1 MRKFPAILFFLLI
14 APMAF
19 AQTQQGFVKTI
30 GRPEQPGVML
40 EKVLV
45 QTKGMFN
52 ATTSNEKGEF
62 SINIP
67 GKKDG
72 DPLVFLRVRKKGYVL
87 KDKDLIGRSN
97 VCSSKVPIIIQMVD
111 SSQLQ
116 ADIQRIEK
124 NAQRVAEE
132 NYQKKLAV
140 LQQQKDSSE
149 LTAEQFRQE
158 LLKLEDQYEKY
169 LSLIGDMADRYARTD
184 YDNLDSIDREI
195 NICIENGNLN
205 RADSLIHTVFD
216 PETVLERNR
225 AAKKEIQDRINL
237 AQSIIDQASS
247 EREAIMQDIE
257 YAKRFAILC
266 ESLAWEYIGTGK
278 QGSALDCLKKAF
290 DIKKIIYGEN
300 SNEAHEIQNLIKEI
314 GQKTRY
320 D

>member
-1 MRKFPAILFFLLI
+1 MKAKLLLLVSLFQLSLWSL
-14 APMAF
+14 
-19 AQTQQGFVKTI
+19 AQTQQGYVKTI
-30 GRPEQPGVML
+30 GRPEHPGVML
-40 EKVLV
+40 ENVLV
-45 QTKGMFN
+45 QAKGMFN
-52 ATTSNEKGEF
+52 ATTSNETGEF
-62 SINIP
+62 NITVP

-72 DPLVFLRVRKKGYVL
+72 DPIVFLRVQKKGYVL

-97 VCSSKVPIIIQMVD
+97 VCSSRVPIIIQMVD
-111 SSQLQ
+111 SAQLQ
-116 ADIQRIEK
+116 ADKQRIEK

-140 LQQQKDSSE
+140 LQQQRDSSE

-195 NICIENGNLN
+195 NICIENGDLD

-237 AQSIIDQASS
+237 AQSIIDQANI
-247 EREAIMQDIE
+247 EREAILHDIE
-257 YAKRFAILC
+257 YAKRVAILC
-266 ESLAWEYIGTGK
+266 EDLAKEYISTGK
-278 QGSALDCLKKAF
+278 QEAALKCLEKAF
-290 DIKKIIYGEN
+290 TIKRIIYGEN
-300 SNEAHEIQNLIKEI
+300 SNETQETQNLIDKI
-314 GQKTRY
+314 KP
-320 D
+320 

>member
-1 MRKFPAILFFLLI
+1 MKKLITLFIIVFFT
-14 APMAF
+14 AMAV
-19 AQTQQGFVKTI
+19 AQSQQGYVKTI

-40 EKVLV
+40 ENVLL
-45 QTKGMFN
+45 QAKGMFN
-52 ATTSNEKGEF
+52 ATTSNETGEF
-62 SINIP
+62 SITVP

-72 DPLVFLRVRKKGYVL
+72 DPIVFLRVQKKGYVL

-97 VCSSKVPIIIQMVD
+97 VCSSRVPIIIQMVD
-111 SSQLQ
+111 SAQLQ
-116 ADIQRIEK
+116 ADKQRIEK

-132 NYQKKLAV
+132 NYQKKLAI

-195 NICIENGNLN
+195 NICIENGDLD

-225 AAKKEIQDRINL
+225 AAKKEIQDRIDL
-237 AQSIIDQASS
+237 AQSIIDQANV
-247 EREAIMQDIE
+247 EREAILHDIE
-257 YAKRFAILC
+257 YAKRVAILC
-266 ESLAWEYIGTGK
+266 EDLAKEYISTGK
-278 QGSALDCLKKAF
+278 QEAALKCLEKAF
-290 DIKKIIYGEN
+290 TIKRIIYGES
-300 SNEAHEIQNLIKEI
+300 SNETQETQNIIDEIKP
-314 GQKTRY
+314 
-320 D
+320 

>member
-1 MRKFPAILFFLLI
+1 MKAKLLLLVSLFQLSLWSL
-14 APMAF
+14 
-19 AQTQQGFVKTI
+19 AQTQQGYVKTI

-40 EKVLV
+40 ENVLV
-45 QTKGMFN
+45 QAKGMFN
-52 ATTSNEKGEF
+52 ATTSNETGEF
-62 SINIP
+62 NITVP

-72 DPLVFLRVRKKGYVL
+72 DPIVFLRVQKKGYVL

-97 VCSSKVPIIIQMVD
+97 VCSSRVPIIIQMVD
-111 SSQLQ
+111 SAQLQ
-116 ADIQRIEK
+116 ADKQRIEK

-195 NICIENGNLN
+195 NICIENGDLD

-225 AAKKEIQDRINL
+225 AAKKEIQDRIDL
-237 AQSIIDQASS
+237 AQSIIDQANV
-247 EREAIMQDIE
+247 EREAILHDIE
-257 YAKRFAILC
+257 YAKRVAILC
-266 ESLAWEYIGTGK
+266 EDLAKEYISTGK
-278 QGSALDCLKKAF
+278 QEAALKCLEKAF
-290 DIKKIIYGEN
+290 TIKRIIYGES
-300 SNEAHEIQNLIKEI
+300 SNETQETQNIIDEIKP
-314 GQKTRY
+314 
-320 D
+320 